1 MNDLYDLNDW
11 MNVFRESTGKEP
23 NERIVRVFRRWCKSL
38 RTIET
43 KGKQARMRGSEPMT
57 LNDFRELA
65 PSNVSKQTKTL
76 LPVMAELMFAAYMD
90 GYEGVD
96 VS

>member
-23 NERIVRVFRRWCKSL
+23 NERIVSVFRCWCKSL
-38 RTIET
+38 RTIEE
-43 KGKQARMRGSEPMT
+43 KGKQARQSGAEPMSVS
-57 LNDFRELA
+57 DFRELA

-76 LPVMAELMFAAYMD
+76 LPVMAELMFDAYMD

-96 VS
+96 AS

>member
-11 MNVFRESTGKEP
+11 MNVFREATGKEP

>member
-96 VS
+96 AS

>member
-11 MNVFRESTGKEP
+11 MTVFREATGKDP

-43 KGKQARMRGSEPMT
+43 KGKQARQHGAEPMS
-57 LNDFRELA
+57 LSDFRELA

-76 LPVMAELMFAAYMD
+76 LPVMAELMYTAYMD
-90 GYEGVD
+90 GYEGAD
-96 VS
+96 AS

>member
-38 RTIET
+38 RTIGA
-43 KGKQARMRGSEPMT
+43 KGKQARLRGSEPMT

-76 LPVMAELMFAAYMD
+76 LPVIAELMFAAYMD

-96 VS
+96 AS